1 MSSLIQKRCNCS
13 SLNQKL
19 MQVMVNKHCLVE
31 MQHLFCSRELDSS
44 HFLERDAVIP
54 RRILE
59 LVFVMSRQKT
69 EIAER

>member
-1 MSSLIQKRCNCS
+1 
-13 SLNQKL
+13 
-19 MQVMVNKHCLVE
+19 MQVMVNKQSLVE

-44 HFLERDAVIP
+44 HFLERDPVIP
-54 RRILE
+54 RPILE